1 MTDRI
6 VLVSSDEK
14 KAKLITEAG
23 VPCFVFPSLIKE
35 REFIRQ
41 EKDITARE
49 AAIKLSEKKAADV
62 GYVYPDIFTVAVAQT
77 LDCEGK
83 IILRPESM
91 EDIRDDL
98 RTLSGKKCT
107 LYSVTTIY
115 GKNKKAWQEV
125 EKTDL
130 TYKKM
135 TNEQIDALVEEFGP
149 SILRVLGSVK
159 KENFPHLI
167 EEENLNFEIINGLPV
182 RSIIQFFKT
191 LRV

>member
-115 GKNKKAWQEV
+115 GKNKKHG
-125 EKTDL
+125 
-130 TYKKM
+130 KK
-135 TNEQIDALVEEFGP
+135 L
-149 SILRVLGSVK
+149 K
-159 KENFPHLI
+159 K
-167 EEENLNFEIINGLPV
+167 
-182 RSIIQFFKT
+182 RT
-191 LRV
+191 